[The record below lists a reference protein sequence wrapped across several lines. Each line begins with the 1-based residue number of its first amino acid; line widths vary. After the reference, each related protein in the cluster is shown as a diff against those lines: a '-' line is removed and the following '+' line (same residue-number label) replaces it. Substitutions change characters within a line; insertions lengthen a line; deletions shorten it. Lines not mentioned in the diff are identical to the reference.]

1 MKYKPSDH
9 TFAVCAYGESPYL
22 EECIRSLEKQRRKG
36 KVIICTSTPNAY
48 IEAIAERHHLHMYI
62 NKGPAGIAHDW
73 NYAFLAADTPLLTL
87 AHQDDIYEPDYLL
100 TMLRKINK
108 SHDPQISFSDY
119 YEIRNGKR
127 ARNGSNLN
135 LLVKKAALMPLRLP
149 FLQNVRFVKRIV
161 LAFCDPICCPSVLY
175 VKKNLPVPLFE
186 TQFLADLDWQ
196 AWEKISRQSGSFVYV
211 PSVLMGHRIHS
222 ESTTT
227 KVIGSKDSRSGEDI
241 EMYKKF
247 WPSGIAH
254 LLNRLYAYSQRSNK
268 LK

>member
-1 MKYKPSDH
+1 
-9 TFAVCAYGESPYL
+9 
-22 EECIRSLEKQRRKG
+22 
-36 KVIICTSTPNAY
+36 
-48 IEAIAERHHLHMYI
+48 
-62 NKGPAGIAHDW
+62 
-73 NYAFLAADTPLLTL
+73 
-87 AHQDDIYEPDYLL
+87 
-100 TMLRKINK
+100 MLRKINK
-108 SHDPQISFSDY
+108 THDPQISFSDY

-127 ARNGSNLN
+127 VRNGSNLN

-222 ESTTT
+222 ESTTS